1 MMQLCFRGVRSQQL
15 YKSLSLRGGFT
26 CTTRSNSA
34 SSAAASAAAS
44 TSDSD
49 SAPKK
54 QKQKQPL
61 SSLFQPLNLGHTTL
75 KNRVLMGSM
84 HTGLEEPGFFGG
96 SLDEMAAFYAER
108 ARG

>member
-15 YKSLSLRGGFT
+15 YAPLSLRGGLT
-26 CTTRSNSA
+26 RTTRSNSA
-34 SSAAASAAAS
+34 SAAA
-44 TSDSD
+44 SDSD

-54 QKQKQPL
+54 KQQPAVL